1 MTAIRYPVAQNA
13 EAALSAPMGRA
24 ARASE
29 AEALVGAAVEFVS
42 EAAGP
47 AFESR
52 EAALGAY
59 AGRLDD
65 ERPAHRVSIEPE
77 DRYCALIEMAAGPV
91 ARRPV
96 MKPTYQGGRRWP
108 KPSGAAPPTVWRLS
122 IRYWRVAV
130 AQPMLE
136 AEPAAA
142 PRGVRKAAALD
153 AKALR
158 ERLGEPLRPVKPQQ
172 PLDIGLFE
180 VRPPE
185 APHILMP
192 DE

>member
-1 MTAIRYPVAQNA
+1 MTAIRYPVAPNA
-13 EAALSAPMGRA
+13 EAALSAPMARA

-29 AEALVGAAVEFVS
+29 AEGLAGAAVEFVS

-47 AFESR
+47 AFDSR
-52 EAALGAY
+52 EAALSAY

-65 ERPAHRVSIEPE
+65 ERPEHRMTIEPE
-77 DRYCALIEMAAGPV
+77 DRYCALIELAAGPV
-91 ARRPV
+91 ASKPV
-96 MKPTYQGGRRWP
+96 MQPIYRNGRRWP
-108 KPSGAAPPTVWRLS
+108 KPNAPRPTVWRLS

-130 AQPMLE
+130 ARPLLE
-136 AEPAAA
+136 AEPAAN
-142 PRGVRKAAALD
+142 PRAGRKVAAMD

-158 ERLGEPLRPVKPQQ
+158 ERLGEPLRSLKPQQ

>member
-13 EAALSAPMGRA
+13 EAAFSAPMART

-29 AEALVGAAVEFVS
+29 AALS
-42 EAAGP
+42 
-47 AFESR
+47 
-52 EAALGAY
+52 AY

-65 ERPAHRVSIEPE
+65 ERPEHRVSIEPE

-91 ARRPV
+91 APKPV
-96 MKPTYQGGRRWP
+96 MQPTYRNGRRWP
-108 KPSGAAPPTVWRLS
+108 KPNAPRPTVWRLS

-130 AQPMLE
+130 AQPLLQ
-136 AEPAAA
+136 AELPSA
-142 PRGVRKAAALD
+142 PRTGRKTAPLD

-158 ERLGEPLRPVKPQQ
+158 GRLGEPLRSLKPQQ

-192 DE
+192 DD